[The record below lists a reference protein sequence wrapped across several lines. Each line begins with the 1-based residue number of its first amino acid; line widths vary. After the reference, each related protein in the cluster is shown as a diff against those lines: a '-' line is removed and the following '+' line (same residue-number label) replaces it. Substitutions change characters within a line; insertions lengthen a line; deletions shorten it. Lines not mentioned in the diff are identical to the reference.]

1 MCVFDSEEGS
11 VVGVVVVKV
20 CRWWRWRC
28 RKGCVMGTPV
38 VRGRDGS
45 SEGVGVVEV

>member
-20 CRWWRWRC
+20 CRWWRC

-38 VRGRDGS
+38 VGGRDGS